1 MKSKG
6 SPHEYELSEVDYLL
20 SEIRKHGVQVVPI
33 VRDLILHFS
42 NAAKTAQ
49 DSNDQLTQKYAHLQ
63 ARYAQLETEFNGHY
77 TDIAINDEDWQ
88 SKAYYAAFDQMCKSV
103 DEVTEANQ
111 KSRHEM
117 LAMLEEHVRM
127 SNENALLRRE
137 VEMLRRENEQIKEE
151 RIKPDGLGQKEVL
164 GMPS

>member
-1 MKSKG
+1 MNSKD

-33 VRDLILHFS
+33 VRELIFHFS

-49 DSNDQLTQKYAHLQ
+49 DKNDDLTHKHVLLQ
-63 ARYAQLETEFNGHY
+63 ARYSQLETEFNSHY
-77 TDIAINDEDWQ
+77 AGTAIDDEYWQ
-88 SKAYYAAFDQMCKSV
+88 TKAYYAAFDQMCKAV
-103 DEVTEANQ
+103 DEATEANQ

-127 SNENALLRRE
+127 SNENALLRME
-137 VEMLRRENEQIKEE
+137 VEKLRRENEQMKEE
-151 RIKPDGLGQKEVL
+151 MKEVL